1 MIAAP
6 VSVEEHFATKAD
18 LRGEIG
24 DLRVELKEEMGGLRA
39 ELKEEMGDLRAELK
53 EEMGELRGEMR
64 HMATKADLAMLEAR
78 LTRWFV
84 GLLVAMGGLLIAF
97 IINLI
102 FTVLRF
108 LAG

>member
-1 MIAAP
+1 MIASP
-6 VSVEEHFATKAD
+6 VSVEEHFVTKAD
-18 LRGEIG
+18 LKGEIG
-24 DLRVELKEEMGGLRA
+24 DLRV

-53 EEMGELRGEMR
+53 EEIGELRGEMR

-108 LAG
+108 MAG